1 MRSQRTG
8 IIQLWWRWMRKMRWV
23 FVFARNW
30 ADPLGLGA
38 RRTEKSEFRW
48 VNGGESR
55 AERRK
60 LEMGFGEMS
69 WRRWIQK
76 PLHGFFGE
84 VYGNWGRWSEADKV
98 LAKRWK
104 REYRGYWVRMNYIV
118 DFVFL
123 SFFFLNNNLGLTP
136 PSIILILIF
145 FKIY

>member
-1 MRSQRTG
+1 MLELKKYLFPPSSSFCDLLEKIRTRHWLIRWVNSMRSQRTG

-38 RRTEKSEFRW
+38 QRTEKSEFRW

-84 VYGNWGRWSEADKV
+84 FMEIEGDGQ
-98 LAKRWK
+98 KRIK
-104 REYRGYWVRMNYIV
+104 
-118 DFVFL
+118 F
-123 SFFFLNNNLGLTP
+123 
-136 PSIILILIF
+136 
-145 FKIY
+145 